1 MCGLGSVVREMTPSG
16 KVGAV
21 LKKGECLRT
30 ISEYTLLERGALE
43 KVGTALRG
51 EALSAFS
58 GQVRCYEYDTR
69 YKRRPEGCS
78 RKEAPAGGWT
88 HEGSCRR
95 EVAGGD
101 GGGKGMAADGK
112 VGAAAKEH
120 CHEEMPHRGNRRCR
134 PGTANRA
141 EREESRCRVVK
152 VARADHENSTLGGA
166 PCQGDRTHR
175 PGTADRVERQE

>member
-30 ISEYTLLERGALE
+30 FSEYTLLGRGALE

-58 GQVRCYEYDTR
+58 GQVRCYEYDTGIQTETGR
-69 YKRRPEGCS
+69 VLAKGSPFW
-78 RKEAPAGGWT
+78 GGWAR
-88 HEGSCRR
+88 EGSCRR

-112 VGAAAKEH
+112 GGAA
-120 CHEEMPHRGNRRCR
+120 
-134 PGTANRA
+134 
-141 EREESRCRVVK
+141 
-152 VARADHENSTLGGA
+152 
-166 PCQGDRTHR
+166 
-175 PGTADRVERQE
+175 VEAWKT